1 METLLQDI
9 RYGVRMLTRNPGFM
23 IVAIITLALGIGA
36 NTAVFSMVDGILLRP
51 LPVQDPAQITVLAYQ
66 QQKGSIH
73 TQFSVAAYR
82 DIRSQ
87 SSEVFSDVF
96 AYQVDLDGLSV
107 DGKADRIVTSYVSGN
122 FFSALGIRPEVGR
135 FILPSEGETL
145 GADPIMVLSYS
156 YWKTRFGGDPAIVGR
171 KVSVDGHPITIV
183 GVAPRGF
190 VGIFPFLSIQG
201 YLPLGMLEMG
211 GAPEDFM
218 TNRQIRNLPVL
229 GRLRPGTRLQEAQ
242 ASLSVI
248 GRRLSQQYPEV
259 EKDLSLQVYPELR
272 ARPQPDPNNTLL
284 VISGLFLSLTALVLL
299 LACVNVANILLVRAT
314 VREREMAIR
323 AALGAA
329 RFRLV
334 RQLLTESVLLA
345 LLGGIGGIFLGYWGS
360 SALASLNFQTDLP
373 VHLDF
378 GFDWRVFGYATAA
391 AMLTGIIVGLVPAIR
406 ASRGNLAAI
415 LHEGGRGVVGG
426 KNRLRTGLVV
436 AQVAGSL
443 VLLII
448 AGLFARSL
456 GKAQNTNLGFDPDH
470 VLNLTMDPLEIGFNQ
485 QQTRDFYKSVLT
497 RVGSLPGVVSAS
509 TATATPMGY
518 YNNNDTLTIEG
529 YQPPAGQ
536 PLPSATYNIIS
547 IDYFRTMQIPM
558 LRGRAFTDA
567 DGENAQYVAILSESM
582 AKKFWP
588 DADSIGRQFQMN
600 TDAKHSMVV
609 VGVVKDVRYQGVT
622 GVVAPVFYAPF
633 VQHQPGNSLQFLQ
646 VRTGAAPET
655 MIPEIERA
663 IQSLAPQLPV
673 FDVETMRQAL
683 YTLNG
688 LLVYRVGAGLAAVL
702 GVLGL
707 ILAIVGVY
715 GVVSYAASQKTHEIG
730 VRMALGAQ
738 PADILKMIFSQGLF
752 IVAIGLAVGIAT
764 ALAAAQVVGKFLT
777 VSAMDPVTYV
787 AVSAIL
793 TAVALA
799 ACYIPA
805 RRAMRVDPMVALRY
819 E

>member
-1 METLLQDI
+1 METLMQDI
-9 RYGVRMLTRNPGFM
+9 RYGVRMLMRNPGFM

-36 NTAVFSMVDGILLRP
+36 NTAIFSMVDGILLRP
-51 LPVQDPAQITVLAYQ
+51 LPVQDPAQITVLAFQ
-66 QQKGSIH
+66 QQKGNIQ
-73 TQFSVAAYR
+73 TQFSVADFR

-96 AYQVDLDGLSV
+96 AYQLGLDGLSV

-122 FFSALGIRPEVGR
+122 FFPALGIKPELGR

-145 GADPIMVLSYS
+145 GADPVMVLSYS

-201 YLPLGMLEMG
+201 YLPLGMLEIG
-211 GAPEDFM
+211 GQPDDFM
-218 TNRQIRNLPVL
+218 TNRQLRNLPVL
-229 GRLRPGTRLQEAQ
+229 GRLRPGTGLQEAQ

-248 GRRLSQQYPEV
+248 GRRLSQQYPEAD
-259 EKDLSLQVYPELR
+259 KDLSLQVYPELR
-272 ARPQPDPNNTLL
+272 ARPQPDPDNTLL

-299 LACVNVANILLVRAT
+299 LACVNVANILFT

-334 RQLLTESVLLA
+334 RQLLTESILLA
-345 LLGGIGGIFLGYWGS
+345 LLGGIAGIFLGYWGS

-391 AMLTGIIVGLVPAIR
+391 ALLTGIIVGLVPAIR
-406 ASRGNLAAI
+406 ASRGNLATI

-426 KNRLRTGLVV
+426 KNRLRSGLVV

-456 GKAQNTNLGFDPDH
+456 GKAQNTSLGFDPDH
-470 VLNLTMDPLEIGFNQ
+470 VLNLTMDPVEIGFNQ
-485 QQTRDFYKSVLT
+485 QQTRDFYKNVLT

-518 YNNNDTLTIEG
+518 YNSTDTLTIEG

-536 PLPSATYNIIS
+536 PLPSAMYNTIS
-547 IDYFRTMQIPM
+547 IDYFRTMQIPI

-567 DGENAQYVAILSESM
+567 DGDNSQYVAILSEAM

-588 DADSIGRQFQMN
+588 DADPIGRQFQMSSE
-600 TDAKHSMVV
+600 AKHSMVV

-622 GVVAPVFYAPF
+622 GVIPPVFYAPF
-633 VQHQPGNSLQFLQ
+633 VQHQSGNSLQFVQ
-646 VRTGAAPET
+646 VRTTAAPET
-655 MIPEIERA
+655 MIPEIERT

-688 LLVYRVGAGLAAVL
+688 LLVYRIGAGLAAVL

-738 PADILKMIFSQGLF
+738 PTDILKMVFGEGLF
-752 IVAIGLAVGIAT
+752 IVAIGLAVGIAM

-793 TAVALA
+793 TIVALS

>member
-391 AMLTGIIVGLVPAIR
+391 AMLTGIIVGLLPAIR

>member
-1 METLLQDI
+1 LETLLQDI

-547 IDYFRTMQIPM
+547 IDYFRTMQIPI

>member
-1 METLLQDI
+1 LETLLQDI

>member
-272 ARPQPDPNNTLL
+272 ARPQPDPNNTLR